1 MPQETAA
8 SSRPTLHVAATTA
21 PASQPSPI
29 EILGELSGEVV
40 ALADEFSGR
49 LKKLAAKIEEAAL
62 TIEQEREANV
72 ENLGKLRQLQSI
84 LKSLS

>member
-1 MPQETAA
+1 MPQAMP
-8 SSRPTLHVAATTA
+8 SPRPALTVTA
-21 PASQPSPI
+21 PTPKTEQSPI

-40 ALADEFSGR
+40 ALADEFGAR

-62 TIEQEREANV
+62 TIEEEREANV

>member
-1 MPQETAA
+1 MTTT
-8 SSRPTLHVAATTA
+8 PTPKTE
-21 PASQPSPI
+21 QSPI
-29 EILGELSGEVV
+29 EILGELSDEVV
-40 ALADEFSGR
+40 ALADEFGAR

>member
-1 MPQETAA
+1 MPHETAA
-8 SSRPTLHVAATTA
+8 RPTLTVATTT
-21 PASQPSPI
+21 ASQESSPI

-40 ALADEFSGR
+40 ALADEFGGR
-49 LKKLAAKIEEAAL
+49 LKKLAARIEEAAL

-84 LKSLS
+84 LKSLT